1 MPKET
6 DLPIT
11 WSVCYHP
18 AWDVAPE
25 AYLQARIVAPGRS
38 RRLGRY
44 SDALRGRKGFI
55 GVYHQPGPPGSEG
68 RTRFFLSLFV
78 QGRTLGLR
86 SYATID
92 DLLVVLG
99 AFHA

>member
-1 MPKET
+1 MPHET
-6 DLPIT
+6 DLPIA

-18 AWDVAPE
+18 EWDVAPE
-25 AYLQARIVAPGRS
+25 AYLQAQIVAPGRS

-44 SDALRGRKGFI
+44 DDSPRGRKGYI
-55 GVYHQPGPPGSEG
+55 GVYHQPGLPGTDG

-92 DLLVVLG
+92 DLLVVLE

>member
-1 MPKET
+1 MPRVTE
-6 DLPIT
+6 LPIT

-18 AWDVAPE
+18 EWDATPE
-25 AYLQARIVAPGRS
+25 AYLQAQIVAPGRS

-44 SDALRGRKGFI
+44 SDPLRGRKGYI
-55 GVYHQPGPPGSEG
+55 GVYHQGGREETEG

-86 SYATID
+86 SYATIED
-92 DLLVVLG
+92 VLAVLE